1 MISQFLINIFYR
13 ARVSPLM
20 SRNKILTTATNPSIH
35 FVVEFHRQIPQFPFV
50 FSSRNHL
57 YSAYKF
63 LASKN
68 RHKFGSII
76 NSKIKCFHLKML
88 TRIHGPILMLSRIHH
103 FPLSPAN
110 SCQNEFA
117 NNTLCW
123 MKLKMTSIHP
133 SILNSPTNSNSH
145 HPSIHSSVI
154 KLAVIVKSIC
164 SIRGGRITQWWGRIC
179 SG

>member
-1 MISQFLINIFYR
+1 
-13 ARVSPLM
+13 M

-123 MKLKMTSIHP
+123 MKLKWPPSIHP
-133 SILNSPTNSNSH
+133 SILNSPI
-145 HPSIHSSVI
+145 PFHSFVI